1 MAIPSEYRAIN
12 SSDVGRVAGVN
23 FSTTLRV
30 YVPYT
35 DYDPYNI
42 CAVEWSNGGY
52 FGPGTTIDPDYTM
65 LFYREA
71 TGYDNVPIYVYN
83 TITGTGGGVETDY
96 VYIPRGATITSVSAG
111 STWLYMLNI
120 NAYNVSFN
128 LNGAPGTPPP
138 TQSVGSGYNPTA
150 VTPPT
155 WTNHNFLGWS
165 PSQYAAAGSPAESI
179 TITQNTT
186 LYAIWKYTLYN
197 VNYNTN
203 GGNTISA
210 TVDVNALPNPLPTPT
225 KEGYNF
231 LGWYYDVE
239 LTVQA
244 IGGTAINEDIKLYA
258 KWTANLYNIT
268 YNANGGS
275 PVAQT
280 LNVTRFPTPLPL
292 TAKAGYVFKGWWNST
307 FTIQYFA
314 NTIITANT
322 TAYAKWEIYYH
333 FNNMPQ
339 GYRTLRADDVD
350 KVFGTELETI
360 VYFDTSRFQNPTT
373 FEIMSLYG
381 GIELLGFQYNEVKP
395 HVNGFGLVNDS
406 VILDVFYEYDEVEAT
421 GEWLKPS
428 KDLDGYQISEIVFG
442 TQSAIYVKN
451 KGSFDIIYQSNGG
464 TTVNTTVGVYRFPT
478 PLPSTYKTDFTF
490 AGWWNLAYDKQ
501 YFAGELLLNN
511 TTVYA
516 KWVANPEI
524 KTYNVTW
531 NTNGG
536 SPVAQMLGISRL
548 PTPLPV
554 TTKERSTFKGWYTN
568 SLFIGE
574 KAIDGQVVNAN
585 MTLYAK
591 FVEAIKYEL
600 DDGTENVI
608 EKIIQPYNP
617 SSNKI
622 INQNKYFL
630 YAPAA
635 GLDKVGMAGYKSGDF
650 DVNSKQIVSISNK
663 FKKTVVQNVDVN
675 SIPDNI
681 IYDGV
686 DGIKTT
692 NVFYNNYTN
701 RVIDTVNTNNVPS
714 YINVTGTLLVSLSNY
729 VDDSNYSMSEMF
741 IANGRIWTRV
751 LVVVNDEVIEVTD
764 FTQLGKQ
771 GNIDIPIQVGEIEPS
786 NQRGIWLDES
796 VEGVGVDDVIVV
808 KGTDLQVVGNASGQI
823 PVLQDLIVKGAE
835 ISLIEGSSGQVQISG
850 GEITIVNAEGVE
862 EILIDE
868 TLTVSNVDMVS
879 GTKYITI
886 KNVIPII

>member
-1 MAIPSEYRAIN
+1 LKFLLLLISIFTFAFRKEVENEMAIPSEYRAIN
-12 SSDVGRVAGVN
+12 SGDVGRVAGVN

-42 CAVEWSNGGY
+42 GAVEWSNGGY

-65 LFYREA
+65 LYYKQG
-71 TGYDNVPIYVYN
+71 TGFDIVPIYIYN
-83 TITGTGGGVETDY
+83 TIAGTGGGVETDY

-138 TQSVGSGYNPTA
+138 TQSVGSGYSPLA

-155 WTNHNFLGWS
+155 WTNHRFLGWS
-165 PSQYAAAGSPAESI
+165 PSQYAAAGSPTESI
-179 TITQNTT
+179 TITQNIT
-186 LYAIWKYTLYN
+186 LYAVWEYTLYN
-197 VNYNTN
+197 VSYNTN
-203 GGNTISA
+203 GGNAISA

-231 LGWYYDVE
+231 SGWYYDSAFTTLAVAGA
-239 LTVQA
+239 A
-244 IGGTAINEDIKLYA
+244 IDNDIVLYA

-268 YNANGGS
+268 YNA
-275 PVAQT
+275 
-280 LNVTRFPTPLPL
+280 
-292 TAKAGYVFKGWWNST
+292 
-307 FTIQYFA
+307 
-314 NTIITANT
+314 
-322 TAYAKWEIYYH
+322 
-333 FNNMPQ
+333 
-339 GYRTLRADDVD
+339 
-350 KVFGTELETI
+350 
-360 VYFDTSRFQNPTT
+360 
-373 FEIMSLYG
+373 
-381 GIELLGFQYNEVKP
+381 
-395 HVNGFGLVNDS
+395 
-406 VILDVFYEYDEVEAT
+406 
-421 GEWLKPS
+421 
-428 KDLDGYQISEIVFG
+428 
-442 TQSAIYVKN
+442 
-451 KGSFDIIYQSNGG
+451 
-464 TTVNTTVGVYRFPT
+464 
-478 PLPSTYKTDFTF
+478 
-490 AGWWNLAYDKQ
+490 
-501 YFAGELLLNN
+501 
-511 TTVYA
+511 
-516 KWVANPEI
+516 
-524 KTYNVTW
+524 
-531 NTNGG
+531 NGG

-574 KAIDGQVVNAN
+574 KAIDGQVVNTN

-591 FVEAIKYEL
+591 FVEAIEYEL

-701 RVIDTVNTNNVPS
+701 TVIDTLNTNNVPS

-751 LVVVNDEVIEVTD
+751 LVVVNDEIIEVTD

-771 GNIDIPIQVGEIEPS
+771 ENIDIVI
-786 NQRGIWLDES
+786 QRGESEPEIRKGVWVDES

-808 KGTDLQVVGNASGQI
+808 KGTDLQVVGNVSGQI

-835 ISLIEGSSGQVQISG
+835 INLIEGSSGQIQISG
-850 GEITIVNAEGVE
+850 GEITIVNDEGVE

-868 TLTVSNVDMVS
+868 TLTVSSVDMVS

-886 KNVIPII
+886 DNVIPII

>member
-1 MAIPSEYRAIN
+1 MAIPSGYRAIN
-12 SSDVGRVAGVN
+12 EGDVGKRFGTQLDGTIYFDISKDGDITTFERVLLSSSYELVGHADTLGLYNYYSLVLDSDYYAALNFYEYEIETEIGTWLSYESYNLSGYTILGVYDN
-23 FSTTLRV
+23 GQSV
-30 YVPYT
+30 IYVKDINNTYSVT
-35 DYDPYNI
+35 F
-42 CAVEWSNGGY
+42 VENGGSEV
-52 FGPGTTIDPDYTM
+52 TD
-65 LFYREA
+65 L
-71 TGYDNVPIYVYN
+71 TGV
-83 TITGTGGGVETDY
+83 
-96 VYIPRGATITSVSAG
+96 
-111 STWLYMLNI
+111 
-120 NAYNVSFN
+120 
-128 LNGAPGTPPP
+128 
-138 TQSVGSGYNPTA
+138 TA
-150 VTPPT
+150 
-155 WTNHNFLGWS
+155 
-165 PSQYAAAGSPAESI
+165 
-179 TITQNTT
+179 
-186 LYAIWKYTLYN
+186 
-197 VNYNTN
+197 
-203 GGNTISA
+203 
-210 TVDVNALPNPLPTPT
+210 LPTPLPIPT
-225 KEGYNF
+225 KNGYTF
-231 LGWYYDVE
+231 AGWWNSDYSVQYTAGYTIYYNY
-239 LTVQA
+239 T
-244 IGGTAINEDIKLYA
+244 LYA
-258 KWTANLYNIT
+258 KWEEIT
-268 YNANGGS
+268 YTITWNTNGGS

-280 LNVTRFPTPLPL
+280 LNVTSFPSTLPL

-307 FTIQYFA
+307 LTIQYFA
-314 NTIITANT
+314 NTVISADT
-322 TAYAKWEIYYH
+322 TAYAKWEIYYY

-339 GYRTLRADDVD
+339 GYRALRADDVD

-360 VYFDTSRFQNPTT
+360 VYFDSSRFQNPTT

-395 HVNGFGLVNDS
+395 HVNGFGLVNSS
-406 VILDVFYEYDEVEAT
+406 VIIDVFYEYDEVEAI

-478 PLPSTYKTDFTF
+478 PLPSTYKIDFTF

-548 PTPLPV
+548 PTPLPI

-574 KAIDGQVVNAN
+574 KVIDGQVVNTN

-591 FVEAIKYEL
+591 FVEALRYEL
-600 DDGTENVI
+600 DDGTENVV
-608 EKIIQPYNP
+608 ERMIQPYNP
-617 SSNKI
+617 SSNKV

-663 FKKTVVQNVDVN
+663 FKKTVIQNVDVN
-675 SIPDNI
+675 NIPDNI
-681 IYDGV
+681 IYEGV

-701 RVIDTVNTNNVPS
+701 RVIDILNTNNVHS

-751 LVVVNDEVIEVTD
+751 LVIVNDEIIEVTD

-771 GNIDIPIQVGEIEPS
+771 ANIDIPIQVGEIEPS

-796 VEGVGVDDVIVV
+796 VEGVGVDDVIIV

-835 ISLIEGSSGQVQISG
+835 ISLIEGSSGQIQISG

-862 EILIDE
+862 ETLIDE
-868 TLTVSNVDMVS
+868 TLTVSSVDMVS

-886 KNVIPII
+886 DNVIPII